1 LLKTCALFALPS
13 RFEGLGCVYLEA
25 MSSGKV
31 AIGCRGQGIEE
42 VIRQGHNGWLVG
54 PDNVNELVAALTTLL
69 GNPMLREYIGD
80 QGRQTILS
88 GFTLAHHAERLRLIY
103 QECCA

>member
-1 LLKTCALFALPS
+1 
-13 RFEGLGCVYLEA
+13 

-42 VIRQGHNGWLVG
+42 VIRHGDNGWLVG
-54 PDNVNELVAALTTLL
+54 PDNVDELAAALTTLL
-69 GNPMLREYIGD
+69 ENAMLREYIGD

-88 GFTLAHHAERLRLIY
+88 GLTLAHQAERLRCIY